1 MKLSL
6 VYYNLITYVLHTIR
20 SITTLRRL
28 LTNVKEKDTLE
39 DRQGVVYKIKCCD
52 CQATFCI
59 GETSKN
65 LSVMV

>member
-1 MKLSL
+1 MKLLL
-6 VYYNLITYVLHTIR
+6 VYYNLITYVLHTNR

-28 LTNVKEKDTLE
+28 LTNVNEKDTPE

-52 CQATFCI
+52 CQATCI